1 MNTLENKTVADLVT
15 ENIKTAHIFKKHGI
29 DFCCGG
35 GISIQKACEK
45 ANVNF
50 SDLEKDLLN
59 VENNTTRANNYK
71 SWELDF
77 LTDHIINVHH
87 GYVAENVPLLL
98 QYAARVAKV
107 HGHHYTELL
116 EIQQLFTEVAQE
128 LSAHMK
134 KEELILFPFIKKLVS
149 AKKEGEELPKAH
161 FGTVDNPIK
170 MMEAEHEEAGET
182 LRKIAKLSNNYT
194 PPQGACNTYR
204 AFYAKLDEFEQD
216 LHQHIHLEN
225 NILFPKSL
233 LMEKELK
240 TKKDKLS
247 KSLPLG

>member
-1 MNTLENKTVADLVT
+1 MENLKDRTVAEMVT
-15 ENIKTAHIFKKHGI
+15 KNIKTAHIFKKYGI

-35 GISIQKACEK
+35 GISLQRACEK
-45 ANVNF
+45 YKVDYNLL
-50 SDLEKDLLN
+50 SEDLLS
-59 VENNTTRANNYK
+59 VDQTPSRATNYN

-87 GYVAENVPLLL
+87 TYVEENIPLLL
-98 QYAARVAKV
+98 QYSERVAQV
-107 HGHHYTELL
+107 HGAHYTELL
-116 EIQQLFTEVAQE
+116 AIRELVKQVVGE

-134 KEELILFPFIKKLVS
+134 KEELILFPFIKKMVN
-149 AKKEGEELPKAH
+149 AKKENSDLPEAH

-170 MMEAEHEEAGET
+170 MMETEHEDAGEV
-182 LRKIAKLSNNYT
+182 LRKIGELSNNYT

-216 LHQHIHLEN
+216 LHQHVHLEN

-233 LMEKELK
+233 KLEKELRANQVK
-240 TKKDKLS
+240 
-247 KSLPLG
+247 

>member
-1 MNTLENKTVADLVT
+1 MKELESRTVADMVT
-15 ENIKTAHIFKKHGI
+15 ENIKTAHIFKKYGI

-35 GISIQKACEK
+35 GISIPKACEK
-45 ANVNF
+45 ANV
-50 SDLEKDLLN
+50 DYDLLAGELLG
-59 VENNTTRANNYK
+59 VDKEISRANNYN

-87 GYVAENVPLLL
+87 TYVEENIPLLL
-98 QYAARVAKV
+98 QYSNRVAQV
-107 HGHHYTELL
+107 HGHHYKELL
-116 EIQQLFTEVAQE
+116 EIKELVEQVAGE

-134 KEELILFPFIKKLVS
+134 KEELILFPFIKKMVT
-149 AKKEGEELPKAH
+149 AKKEGSELPEAH

-170 MMEAEHEEAGET
+170 MMEVEHEDAGEA
-182 LRKIAKLSNNYT
+182 LRKIASLSNNYT

-216 LHQHIHLEN
+216 LHQHVHLEN

-233 LMEKELK
+233 QLEKDLRNQ
-240 TKKDKLS
+240 
-247 KSLPLG
+247 